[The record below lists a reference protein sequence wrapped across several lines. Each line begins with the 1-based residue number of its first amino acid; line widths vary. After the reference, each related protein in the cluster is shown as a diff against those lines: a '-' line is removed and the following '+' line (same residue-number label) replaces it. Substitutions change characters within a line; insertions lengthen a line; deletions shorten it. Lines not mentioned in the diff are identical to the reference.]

1 MKTLSIDIETY
12 SDVPLQK
19 TGVYRYVESPN
30 FEILLFAY
38 SVDSQPVQ
46 VIDLACGE
54 QIPKEIL
61 LALEDENVIK
71 WAFNA
76 TFERICLSRFLGYP
90 TGEYLKPESWHCSMI
105 WSATMGLPLSLEGV
119 GAVLGLEKQKF
130 SEGKDLIKYFCQP
143 CAPTKA
149 NGQRTRNRPFH
160 APDKWALFKKYNI
173 RDVETEMGIQQ
184 RLAKF
189 PVLAQVWEEYHLD
202 PDQAA
207 VVKRIFADILSGKS
221 TNAIADELNA
231 EKVPSKKNNHWTSST
246 IRGILA
252 NEKYTG
258 DVIFQKAYTDET
270 FNRHTNYGEVDQYMA
285 PDHHEAIISHSDFD
299 AANAL
304 VNQRTAEKG
313 IDKRLMETTHYLGD
327 SFYPAIIDKDTY
339 QKAQE
344 ERKSRATALG
354 RNNKKT
360 QMRKLQIPT
369 RFHMGEVAAL
379 YDNPVKQAEYLY
391 SLIESE
397 SK

>member
-160 APDKWALFKKYNI
+160 APDKWALFKKYHI

-258 DVIFQKAYTDET
+258 DVIFQKTYTDET

>member
-1 MKTLSIDIETY
+1 MLR
-12 SDVPLQK
+12 
-19 TGVYRYVESPN
+19 VYE
-30 FEILLFAY
+30 
-38 SVDSQPVQ
+38 
-46 VIDLACGE
+46 
-54 QIPKEIL
+54 
-61 LALEDENVIK
+61 
-71 WAFNA
+71 
-76 TFERICLSRFLGYP
+76 
-90 TGEYLKPESWHCSMI
+90 
-105 WSATMGLPLSLEGV
+105 
-119 GAVLGLEKQKF
+119 
-130 SEGKDLIKYFCQP
+130 
-143 CAPTKA
+143 
-149 NGQRTRNRPFH
+149 
-160 APDKWALFKKYNI
+160 
-173 RDVETEMGIQQ
+173 
-184 RLAKF
+184 
-189 PVLAQVWEEYHLD
+189 VLA
-202 PDQAA
+202 
-207 VVKRIFADILSGKS
+207 
-221 TNAIADELNA
+221 
-231 EKVPSKKNNHWTSST
+231 SST

-258 DVIFQKAYTDET
+258 DVIFQKTYTDET

>member
-105 WSATMGLPLSLEGV
+105 WSATMELPLSLEGV

-258 DVIFQKAYTDET
+258 DVIFQKTYTDET

>member
-46 VIDLACGE
+46 VIVLACGE

-258 DVIFQKAYTDET
+258 DVIFQKTYTDET

>member
-189 PVLAQVWEEYHLD
+189 PVLTQVWEEYHLD

>member
-19 TGVYRYVESPN
+19 TGVYRYVESPD

-38 SVDSQPVQ
+38 SVDNQPVQ

-61 LALEDENVIK
+61 LALEDECVIK

-90 TGEYLKPESWHCSMI
+90 TGEYLKPESWRCSMI

-258 DVIFQKAYTDET
+258 DVIFQKTYTDET

>member
-160 APDKWALFKKYNI
+160 APDKWTLFKKYNI

-258 DVIFQKAYTDET
+258 DVIFQKTYTDET

>member
-160 APDKWALFKKYNI
+160 APDKWAMFKKYNI

-258 DVIFQKAYTDET
+258 DVIFQKTYTDET